1 MSGNWGDPLLDF
13 WQKNISYSYLI
24 CICIFSISWC
34 TKCFQ
39 MMKDLNWRQ
48 VYSQPKTFYFEAML
62 LQKMQFYYYLTQICN
77 TFPVKDIFW
86 MGAYSHVKAVY
97 TFQHW
102 WCLFRCARW
111 QFVGTNA
118 APYHQRCRLLNWM
131 LIASWLVPLFFSLKD
146 VPSRFS
152 KNDV

>member
-13 WQKNISYSYLI
+13 WQKKFLI
-24 CICIFSISWC
+24 LIWYVSVYFPFHDVPNVFRWWKILIEGRSIHNLKSSILKPC
-34 TKCFQ
+34 CCKRC
-39 MMKDLNWRQ
+39 R
-48 VYSQPKTFYFEAML
+48 
-62 LQKMQFYYYLTQICN
+62 MQFYYYLTQICN

-146 VPSRFS
+146 VPSRF
-152 KNDV
+152 